1 MALQIDW
8 TDNTGTQHAQ
18 GYAKIQE
25 IRIKYEE
32 PSIIFVVALYHDAS
46 ARSKSDE
53 TAIKARVK
61 DFLYTLKDS
70 DFTNR
75 VGDSVIK
82 ADGVSLLSQLYGWVK
97 THNDS
102 VEEKDGS
109 GARIINGGNGIN
121 WTTSTDV

>member
-8 TDNTGTQHAQ
+8 TDETGTQHAE
-18 GYAKIQE
+18 GYAKIE
-25 IRIKYEE
+25 ELRIVYAE
-32 PSIIFVVALYHDAS
+32 PGINFVVSLYHNAS

-53 TAIKARVK
+53 NAKKARVK
-61 DFLYTLKDS
+61 DFLYVLRGS
-70 DFTNR
+70 DFTSI

-121 WTTSTDV
+121 WTTATDV